1 MYGVIAGIKGG
12 VRAGVAAGEIAVR
25 GTVLAGNV
33 VAGAPTYA
41 WQSASKVRSFVR
53 LAAVQAEAALDP
65 VAPKTRSAVKSK
77 GGFGPQKLKL

>member
-1 MYGVIAGIKGG
+1 MYGVLAGIKGG
-12 VRAGVAAGEIAVR
+12 VRAGVAAGETAVR

-53 LAAVQAEAALDP
+53 LAVAGGGGAGPGGAEDP
-65 VAPKTRSAVKSK
+65 VRRQVEGGRFRARRS
-77 GGFGPQKLKL
+77 